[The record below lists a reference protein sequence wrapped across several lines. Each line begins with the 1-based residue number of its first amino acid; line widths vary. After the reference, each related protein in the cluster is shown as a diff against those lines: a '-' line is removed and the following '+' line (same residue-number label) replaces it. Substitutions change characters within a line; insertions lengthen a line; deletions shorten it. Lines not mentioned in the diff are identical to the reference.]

1 MRPQTFTA
9 LFIYCVRRWY
19 WRLAAGV
26 LGAGLAH
33 WARYTFAAKRTYRRR
48 LRELKAR

>member
-1 MRPQTFTA
+1 MSTPTFLS
-9 LFIYCVRRWY
+9 LFTYCVRRWY

-26 LGAGLAH
+26 LWAGLAH
-33 WARYTFAAKRTYRRR
+33 WGRYTFAAKRTYRRR